1 VDHVLAVVAPGQ
13 GAQTPGF
20 LTPWLD
26 LPEVARRVEWASAVA
41 GRDLVALGTTG
52 TEDEIRDTATCQPL
66 LVAVGIAVGRALLG
80 DEHVAPW
87 YAGHSVGELTAAALA
102 GAISDETA
110 LVLARERGRAMA
122 EAAAATPTGMSAVLG
137 GAAEKVQAAIDE
149 AGLEVANV
157 NGAGQ
162 VVAAGALDALG
173 TLPTRLDGVA
183 RVMPLKVAGAFHTSY
198 MTPARD
204 VLMRLAPSIPVHDPR
219 ERLLSNADGAL
230 VPSGDELV
238 RRLVRQVASPVRWD
252 ACMATL
258 ADAGVTAIV
267 ELPPAGTLTG
277 LVKRELREATAVAL
291 RTPDDLPAARRV
303 VAEHADTFTGHE
315 PAWRVVVAPSAGVF
329 TPAKAERIAA
339 GGTVGRIEGRRDA
352 TDVSAPQ
359 GGVVVEWLAL
369 DGDPVK
375 PGQPLVRL
383 HPLGVA

>member
-1 VDHVLAVVAPGQ
+1 MLAVVAPGQ

-26 LPEVARRVEWASAVA
+26 LPEVARRVEWASAVV

-52 TEDEIRDTATCQPL
+52 TEDEIRDTATTQPL

-80 DEHVAPW
+80 DAPVAPW

-102 GAISDETA
+102 GALSDEAA

-149 AGLEVANV
+149 AGLEIANV

-162 VVAAGALDALG
+162 VVAAGALDALA

-183 RVMPLKVAGAFHTSY
+183 RVMPLRVAGAFHTSY

-204 VLMRLAPSIPVHDPR
+204 VLARLAPSVPVRDPY
-219 ERLLSNADGAL
+219 ERLLSNADGGI
-230 VPSGDELV
+230 VQSGEELV
-238 RRLVRQVASPVRWD
+238 KRLVRQVASPVRWD
-252 ACMATL
+252 LAMATL
-258 ADAGVTAIV
+258 ADAGVTAVV

-291 RTPDDLPAARRV
+291 RTPDDLPAARR
-303 VAEHADTFTGHE
+303 AIEEHTETNVGHE
-315 PAWRVVVAPSAGVF
+315 PAWRVVVAPCAGTF
-329 TPAKAERIAA
+329 TPAKTEQVTA
-339 GGTVGRIEGRRDA
+339 GGVIGRIEGRRDA
-352 TDVSAPQ
+352 TDVTAPH
-359 GGVVVEWLAL
+359 GGVVVEWIAL

-383 HPLGVA
+383 HPQGVA